1 MNYYFDAVTVNLPG
15 LLETVTWIR
24 DEEKYLFAFAGLN
37 TRLDEI
43 ANSIEMG
50 SASIV
55 GQLKM
60 MEALCGNTVAQA
72 DNGIWNNVKGIFE
85 AFVLLYD
92 FKKVWT
98 GKEKLEGVWPWL
110 IKLMGGFE
118 GATSGSTLLSA
129 LLPALGVTGVI
140 IGGVSLFSNFMEKV
154 TGNEPTPV
162 PSIRANPKPEPT
174 YKESFQEMF
183 TPKIR
188 HISDWETSLTRQMN
202 TFIQY
207 SSDVDN
213 RQNFVDSSTSLGQQT
228 AMVQQQTGGDT
239 IYQITMNNSF
249 AVDREETADYCIGE
263 LCRRMRA
270 ELDGARLGVAY

>member
-98 GKEKLEGVWPWL
+98 GKEKLEG
-110 IKLMGGFE
+110 
-118 GATSGSTLLSA
+118 
-129 LLPALGVTGVI
+129 
-140 IGGVSLFSNFMEKV
+140 
-154 TGNEPTPV
+154 
-162 PSIRANPKPEPT
+162 
-174 YKESFQEMF
+174 
-183 TPKIR
+183 
-188 HISDWETSLTRQMN
+188 
-202 TFIQY
+202 
-207 SSDVDN
+207 
-213 RQNFVDSSTSLGQQT
+213 
-228 AMVQQQTGGDT
+228 
-239 IYQITMNNSF
+239 
-249 AVDREETADYCIGE
+249 
-263 LCRRMRA
+263 
-270 ELDGARLGVAY
+270 GVALANKVDGRV